1 MNLLFWILEIAN
13 ITLLGIPLWNRFFR
27 KTRNLLQTRSLRSA
41 KYGLYFFCAAFT
53 IISIVMKF
61 QCDDCFKTLMV
72 VVIPI
77 GSIMAEG
84 LIGKIVKV
92 SEFNL

>member
-27 KTRNLLQTRSLRSA
+27 KTRSFLQTKGLHST
-41 KYGLYFFCAAFT
+41 KYGLYIFCAAFT